1 MSSSLPPEILDLI
14 VDHLHD
20 EPTALKACSIVSK
33 PWVSRARA
41 HLFADIKFSP
51 ITSPI
56 ESWTRVFPDPSNSPA
71 HCARN
76 LSIGTTSISLFSTRS
91 TDARK
96 WICSFHLVTS
106 LKVYIHDDNCLIPL
120 AQLHGFSP
128 VLESLV
134 LVYSSPPPSAVFN
147 LICSFPSLEDLSL
160 VSLAEH
166 EAEGGWTI
174 PSTSPKLTGTLALRM
189 DGGIQ
194 PDVRWLLDL
203 PGGLHFSSMSIKCL
217 DRDTELTAELVL
229 GCSDTLEAL
238 HINYCSSGM
247 PPLAPAVGLYLIATN

>member
-20 EPTALKACSIVSK
+20 DPTTLRACCLVSQSWI
-33 PWVSRARA
+33 PRIRA
-41 HLFADIKFSP
+41 HLFANVEFRP
-51 ITSPI
+51 ISSPI

-71 HCARN
+71 HYARN

-134 LVYSSPPPSAVFN
+134 LVYSSPHPPRF
-147 LICSFPSLEDLSL
+147 
-160 VSLAEH
+160 
-166 EAEGGWTI
+166 
-174 PSTSPKLTGTLALRM
+174 STSSAPS
-189 DGGIQ
+189 
-194 PDVRWLLDL
+194 PLL
-203 PGGLHFSSMSIKCL
+203 KTC
-217 DRDTELTAELVL
+217 R
-229 GCSDTLEAL
+229 
-238 HINYCSSGM
+238 
-247 PPLAPAVGLYLIATN
+247 